1 MSERKDGQPPEPMS
15 RSRRR
20 RLTAQGVKLPTGQI
34 QPAPVQVLV
43 PSKWELG
50 TLHLQ
55 QLVRRIEI
63 DYLDFC
69 EVAKRAIDEQWWAH
83 YGYQGP
89 QPYFE
94 DKVGIGYRSVRRRLV
109 IAEAL
114 ERLPEGDRPAAREAL
129 AGIGGDKGSGLG
141 PLGGQGGGWGG
152 RGR

>member
-20 RLTAQGVKLPTGQI
+20 RLTAQGVILPEGQI
-34 QPAPVQVLV
+34 QVPAQTIPEQPQWVA
-43 PSKWELG
+43 G

-69 EVAKRAIDEQWWAH
+69 DVAKRAIDEQWWAH

-129 AGIGGDKGSGLG
+129 AGIGGHKA
-141 PLGGQGGGWGG
+141 
-152 RGR
+152 